1 VLCSALKGAGRQDIG
16 TAGYD
21 SFTST
26 EECLHENES
35 PEGGH
40 GAAFDSPE
48 DLDSIA
54 RFLLGLEEP
63 KRLGTG
69 SAQKPF
75 PGRLSRLS
83 EGLWLAVALLTAA
96 VGMVSWSAAG
106 SIGLIVG
113 LVIVF
118 GSIAYLLH
126 IL

>member
-1 VLCSALKGAGRQDIG
+1 MSSR
-16 TAGYD
+16 
-21 SFTST
+21 
-26 EECLHENES
+26 NES

-83 EGLWLAVALLTAA
+83 EGLWL
-96 VGMVSWSAAG
+96 VGMVSWSAATATVILDSG
-106 SIGLIVG
+106 TNWGLRPVTASALAADASLAG
-113 LVIVF
+113 
-118 GSIAYLLH
+118 
-126 IL
+126 